1 MIAKDLVIRAPNIKF
16 FDDMVQY
23 SRSVVK
29 HVNGT
34 SAFEDRGGGPKYSQ
48 FHADFW
54 KNWQSCT
61 LALLPQGWH
70 PPTRNPPSASVQAER
85 FI

>member
-34 SAFEDRGGGPKYSQ
+34 SAFEDRGGAAQNILNFMQIFGKIGKVVLWRSSPRVG
-48 FHADFW
+48 
-54 KNWQSCT
+54 T
-61 LALLPQGWH
+61 
-70 PPTRNPPSASVQAER
+70 PSYEESSIR
-85 FI
+85 LCSG